1 MHLMEDISPHSISSL
16 TPGSLERDFDFFFFF
31 LVAIIICF
39 YSEGSKAT
47 RSQQVSILSFI
58 RASTSVDEKSCK
70 IEKTLHFTHFDPKKT
85 LTSVGV

>member
-31 LVAIIICF
+31 VAIIICF
-39 YSEGSKAT
+39 YPEGSKAT
-47 RSQQVSILSFI
+47 RTQQVSILSFI

-70 IEKTLHFTHFDPKKT
+70 IEKTLHFTHFVPKKT
-85 LTSVGV
+85 PTSVGV